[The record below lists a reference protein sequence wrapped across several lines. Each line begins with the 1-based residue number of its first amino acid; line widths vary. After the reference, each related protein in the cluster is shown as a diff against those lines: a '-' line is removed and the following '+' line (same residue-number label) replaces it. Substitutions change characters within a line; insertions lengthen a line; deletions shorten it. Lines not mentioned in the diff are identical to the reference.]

1 MTQIF
6 FSPDLDGNSKQ
17 IYYYKNN
24 STKIVIARVIGLRDR
39 HCERVIFPGEKFIFE
54 ATNNC
59 QLQISQQTE
68 IGIIEDVIFCLQ
80 LKNESESKVEVGFV

>member
-1 MTQIF
+1 MTSYHIDLRTAIF
-6 FSPDLDGNSKQ
+6 YIF
-17 IYYYKNN
+17 KNN